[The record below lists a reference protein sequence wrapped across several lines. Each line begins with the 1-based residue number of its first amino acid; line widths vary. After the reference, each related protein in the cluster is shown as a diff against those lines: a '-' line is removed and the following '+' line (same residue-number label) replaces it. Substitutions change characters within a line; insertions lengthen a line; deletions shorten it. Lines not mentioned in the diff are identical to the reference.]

1 VVRIVNDDR
10 VRIAPAGALHS
21 EPSPV
26 SSVRSEAFRSLQRA
40 VEAVFPEALVA
51 PSLLVGATD
60 SRHFTPLAD
69 NVFRFRPARTRTDDL
84 PRFHGVDERLAV
96 ENYAEFISFTM
107 RYLREA
113 AGSVAAGRADA
124 EPPSGR

>member
-1 VVRIVNDDR
+1 
-10 VRIAPAGALHS
+10 
-21 EPSPV
+21 
-26 SSVRSEAFRSLQRA
+26 LQRA

-69 NVFRFRPARTRTDDL
+69 AVFRFRPARTGTADVARY
-84 PRFHGVDERLAV
+84 HGVDERLAV
-96 ENYAEFISFTM
+96 ENYAEFISFYM

-113 AGSVAAGRADA
+113 ADSVGAGRVDA
-124 EPPSGR
+124 EPPQSGR